1 MRSTSIVRLK
11 SPLEL
16 SHLEWVFI
24 CIRSST
30 RNQFGLFVLSQ
41 NAVIHAR
48 QPLSCY
54 AYNFVHGT

>member
-1 MRSTSIVRLK
+1 MRTKHAFNASKLFSVRLE

-48 QPLSCY
+48 
-54 AYNFVHGT
+54 